1 MKRSISVSTLIV
13 SVLLSIAER
22 PLIAQGFGHPLTIQ
36 GIDQFASQSV
46 RSAAEGNIFVGVQG
60 DISLMFQDP
69 SSLQY
74 LKGVQVTLNG
84 HQLSSSLNQTQQYS
98 PLKYYSN
105 FSLLMEGLTGY
116 LSNPDTTKTGVKY
129 SNAGDTVQ
137 RPYDNIA
144 PGWSHS
150 SNKGLP
156 IQGFMA
162 VPFAL
167 GDFKCAAGIG
177 SVEYANLDWFFQN
190 NNVLSPSILSV
201 RQGATIYPPNNVDS
215 NAIPVQWYLSS
226 QSRLGT
232 IYGYGA
238 AFSVAVS
245 GEVSLGVSGML
256 LDGSSDDFETRI
268 DRGKLIIYN
277 SYFRLDSI
285 YNRVGSVGISKY
297 RGAEFTLSG
306 SYRSRH
312 IIFGF
317 SVKPPTVITRTFNTQ
332 VQTDTSGASRAANIS
347 GKDKTMIPWRGT
359 VGLSFALRENLRLG
373 LEYEMR
379 PFASTKFTASDGSV
393 TYPWLSSNLFHIGA
407 EFTPLT
413 WLAFRAG
420 AYEQAEVFQ
429 PEGAPLDGVPVGYS
443 VYSFGIG
450 IVYNATTLNFTYEY
464 SNMKYTD
471 MWADAISINGDVRHT
486 IMADISYQL
495 PW

>member
-1 MKRSISVSTLIV
+1 MKRSISVFTFIV
-13 SVLLSIAER
+13 IVLLTFAER
-22 PLIAQGFGHPLTIQ
+22 SLFAQGFGHPLTIQ

-69 SSLQY
+69 SALQSL
-74 LKGVQVTLNG
+74 KEIQVTLNG
-84 HQLSSSLNQTQQYS
+84 QQFSSSLNQNQEYS

-116 LSNPDTTKTGVKY
+116 LSNPDTTKAGVKY
-129 SNAGDTVQ
+129 ANAGDTVQ
-137 RPYDNIA
+137 RPYDNIV

-150 SNKGLP
+150 SSRGRP

-162 VPFAL
+162 VPFTM
-167 GDFKCAAGIG
+167 GEFKCAAGIG

-190 NNVLSPSILSV
+190 DNVLSPSILAV
-201 RQGATIYPPNNVDS
+201 RQGTTNFPPNNDEA

-238 AFSVAVS
+238 AFSMAVS
-245 GEVSLGVSGML
+245 GEFSLGVSGML
-256 LDGSSDDFETRI
+256 LDGSSDDFQTRV
-268 DRGKLIIYN
+268 DRGKLIIYS

-285 YNRVGSVGISKY
+285 YNRVGSVGSSKY

-312 IIFGF
+312 VIFGF
-317 SVKPPTVITRTFNTQ
+317 SVKPPTVITRTFSAQ
-332 VQTDTSGASRAANIS
+332 VQTDTTGSSIAANVS

-373 LEYEMR
+373 LEYEIR
-379 PFASTKFTASDGSV
+379 PYASTKFTASDGSV

-413 WLAFRAG
+413 WLAVRAG
-420 AYEQAEVFQ
+420 AREQAEVFQ
-429 PEGAPLDGVPVGYS
+429 PEGSPFDGVPVGYS

-450 IVYNATTLNFTYEY
+450 FVHEATTINFTYEY

-471 MWADAISINGDVRHT
+471 MWVNAVSINGDVRHT